1 MNILLTSVGRRSYLV
16 NYFKEALKSLNGKV
30 FAANSI
36 ETYALQQADAFTLTP
51 QIYST
56 EYIDYLI
63 NYCKKN
69 KITVLISLFDIDL
82 PILAK
87 NKQRFKDIGVDVI
100 VSDPEVIDICN
111 DKWKTYQF
119 LIQHNI
125 KTPTTYISFSEA
137 VTALQNKELEYP
149 VIIKPRWGMGS
160 IGIYKADN
168 LEELQV
174 LYKKVRNEINGSYL
188 KFESAAD
195 ADNAI
200 LIQECIESD
209 EYGIEVINDLNREY
223 VTTFCKH
230 KIAMRSGETD
240 QAITIE
246 NDKLSEV
253 GKSLSKTLRHIAVL
267 DSDCLEKNGDFYV
280 LELNA
285 RFGGQYP
292 FSHLAGANIP
302 KQIVDWCT
310 GMKTNQMLT
319 TISANVLC
327 SKDIKPV
334 IIND

>member
-16 NYFKEALKSLNGKV
+16 NYFKEALKPLNGKV

-51 QIYST
+51 QIYSA
-56 EYIDYLI
+56 EYIDFLI
-63 NYCKKN
+63 DYCEKN

-87 NKQRFKDIGVDVI
+87 NKQRFKEMGIDVI

-111 DKWKTYQF
+111 DKWKTYHF

-125 KTPTTYISFSEA
+125 KTPKTYISFVEA
-137 VTALQNKELEYP
+137 VAALNNKELEYP

-174 LYKKVRNEINGSYL
+174 LYKKVRHEIESSYL
-188 KFESAAD
+188 KFESNAD
-195 ADNAI
+195 IDQAI
-200 LIQECIESD
+200 LIQQCITSD
-209 EYGIEVINDLNREY
+209 EYGIEVVNDLQKNY
-223 VTTFCKH
+223 VTTFCK
-230 KIAMRSGETD
+230 KKLAMRSGETD

-246 NDKLSEV
+246 NSKLSLI
-253 GKSLSKTLRHIAVL
+253 GKKLSSALGHIAML
-267 DSDCLEKNGDFYV
+267 DSDCLEIDGDFYV

-302 KQIVDWCT
+302 
-310 GMKTNQMLT
+310 
-319 TISANVLC
+319 NVLLSLYFGNAINKEDISISYNIVGC
-327 SKDIKPV
+327 KDIQPV
-334 IIND
+334 RLS

>member
-16 NYFKEALKSLNGKV
+16 NYFKDALKPLDGKV
-30 FAANSI
+30 FATNSI

-51 QIYST
+51 QIYSA
-56 EYIDYLI
+56 EYINFLLDYCI
-63 NYCKKN
+63 KN

-87 NKQRFKDIGVDVI
+87 NKQRFKEMGIDVI

-125 KTPTTYISFSEA
+125 NTPTTYISFAEA
-137 VTALQNKELEYP
+137 VTALNNTELTYP

-174 LYKKVRNEINGSYL
+174 LYKKVRHEIESSYL
-188 KFESAAD
+188 KFESSAD
-195 ADNAI
+195 IDQAI
-200 LIQECIESD
+200 LIQQCIISD
-209 EYGIEVINDLNREY
+209 EYGIEVVNDLQKNY
-223 VTTFCKH
+223 VTTFCK
-230 KIAMRSGETD
+230 KKLAMRSGETD

-246 NDKLSEV
+246 NSKLSAI
-253 GKSLSKTLRHIAVL
+253 GQSLSSALGHIAML
-267 DSDCLEKNGDFYV
+267 DSDCLEISGEFYV

-302 KQIVDWCT
+302 KQIIDWCSELLT
-310 GMKTNQMLT
+310 DSTNVTIKYNILT
-319 TISANVLC
+319 A
-327 SKDIKPV
+327 KDIKPV
-334 IIND
+334 LV